1 MSCSTC
7 RWIIKL
13 DVSYHDDEETED
25 DEDNLPVGGQTGNM
39 LTPKQQR
46 KCMCNKR
53 FAFETQIMLQCL
65 QTVLIY

>member
-1 MSCSTC
+1 MPWSTC

-39 LTPKQQR
+39 MTPKGR
-46 KCMCNKR
+46 H
-53 FAFETQIMLQCL
+53 T
-65 QTVLIY
+65 